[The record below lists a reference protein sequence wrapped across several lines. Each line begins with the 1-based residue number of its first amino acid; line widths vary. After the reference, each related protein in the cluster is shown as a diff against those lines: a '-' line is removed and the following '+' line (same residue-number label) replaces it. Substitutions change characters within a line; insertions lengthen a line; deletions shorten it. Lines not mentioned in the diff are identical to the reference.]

1 MYVLHSFGFEKMR
14 EVGESYGSI
23 PDRLVWGAVG
33 TLMRLDLD
41 GFYAAWTPRFRGLYS
56 RAVMKQQENASYS
69 SIANEDNHGGG
80 Q

>member
-1 MYVLHSFGFEKMR
+1 MR

-41 GFYAAWTPRFRGLYS
+41 GFYAAWTPRFQGLYS
-56 RAVMKQQENASYS
+56 RAVAKQKEDASFS
-69 SIANEDNHGGG
+69 SIANEEKYGGG